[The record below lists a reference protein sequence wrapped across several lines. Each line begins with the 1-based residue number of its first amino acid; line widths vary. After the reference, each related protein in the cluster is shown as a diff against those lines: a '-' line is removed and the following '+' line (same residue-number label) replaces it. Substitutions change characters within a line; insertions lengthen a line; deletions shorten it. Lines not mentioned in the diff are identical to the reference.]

1 LAESSESSEL
11 LESSG
16 SSSYY
21 SHTPR
26 KRFGQNFLKSDSV
39 LAQMVQAISPRKL
52 DLLVEIGPG
61 QGALTGA
68 LLPHVDCLEVV
79 ELDRDLIPVLENK
92 FLDHKVNNKNK
103 LNIHESDVLKFD
115 FKKLIKNQDQQLRV
129 VGNLPYNIST
139 DLLFYLL
146 DFLPNILDMH
156 FLLQKEV
163 IDRLA
168 APKGSSEYGRLSILI
183 QYFCEVQPLFLVP
196 PDSFYPVPKVM
207 SQFVRLIPREPG
219 FFKNINYKNLDFLL
233 RTAFQ
238 MRRKTL
244 RNNFKNKINNF
255 TDDFLRSRN
264 ISPDARPQDLSI
276 EEYVD
281 LAGFV

>member
-1 LAESSESSEL
+1 MSEL
-11 LESSG
+11 PESFNS
-16 SSSYY
+16 Y

-68 LLPHVDCLEVV
+68 LLPHVNNLEVV
-79 ELDRDLIPVLENK
+79 ELDRDLIPVLKNK
-92 FLDHKVNNKNK
+92 FENNFQNK

-115 FKKLIKNQDQQLRV
+115 FKKLIKNQNQNQNQKLRV

-146 DFLPNILDMH
+146 DFLPDISDMH

-196 PDSFYPVPKVM
+196 PESFYPVPKVM
-207 SQFVRLIPREPG
+207 SQFVRLIPRPPG
-219 FFKNINYKNLDFLL
+219 FFKDVNYKNLDFVL

-255 TDDFLRSRN
+255 TDEFLNSRN

-276 EEYVD
+276 EDYVD
-281 LAGFV
+281 LAGFIEP

>member
-1 LAESSESSEL
+1 
-11 LESSG
+11 
-16 SSSYY
+16 
-21 SHTPR
+21 
-26 KRFGQNFLKSDSV
+26 
-39 LAQMVQAISPRKL
+39 MVQAIAPKFP

-68 LLPHVDCLEVV
+68 LLPYLNNLSAIEI
-79 ELDRDLIPVLENK
+79 DRDLISFLENK
-92 FLDHKVNNKNK
+92 FKNK
-103 LNIHESDVLKFD
+103 LKIYESDVLKFD
-115 FKKLIKNQDQQLRV
+115 FKNLIKNQNQKLRV

-146 DFLPNILDMH
+146 DFLPDISDMH

-196 PDSFYPVPKVM
+196 PESFYPVPKVM
-207 SQFVRLIPREPG
+207 SQFVRLIPRRSG
-219 FFKNINYKNLDFLL
+219 FFKEVNYKNFDFLL

-244 RNNFKNKINNF
+244 RNNFKNKIDLF
-255 TDDFLRSRN
+255 SDDFLRSKN

-281 LAGFV
+281 LARFYGEI

>member
-1 LAESSESSEL
+1 
-11 LESSG
+11 
-16 SSSYY
+16 
-21 SHTPR
+21 
-26 KRFGQNFLKSDSV
+26 
-39 LAQMVQAISPRKL
+39 MVQAIAPKFP

-68 LLPHVDCLEVV
+68 LLPYLDSLSAIEI
-79 ELDRDLIPVLENK
+79 DRDLISFLENK
-92 FLDHKVNNKNK
+92 FKNK
-103 LNIHESDVLKFD
+103 LKIYESDVLKFD
-115 FKKLIKNQDQQLRV
+115 FKKLIPDPLSDQKAQGLSGLSLPQGERRNQIRV

-146 DFLPNILDMH
+146 DFLPDISDMH

-196 PDSFYPVPKVM
+196 PESFYPVPKVM
-207 SQFVRLIPREPG
+207 SQFVRLIPRRSG
-219 FFKNINYKNLDFLL
+219 FFKEVNYKNFDFLL

-244 RNNFKNKINNF
+244 RNNFKNKINLF
-255 TDDFLRSRN
+255 TDDFLRSKN

-281 LAGFV
+281 LARFYGEI